1 MFSKIWTFLVGVEQR
16 IEHDVEAIIA
26 DFTDTVTKLE
36 AAAEAKLAEA
46 QDLTAQSI
54 TLEALADDA
63 HKASEKARAVAGKIK
78 DLVS

>member
-1 MFSKIWTFLVGVEQR
+1 MFSKIWTFLVGAEQR

-26 DFTDTVTKLE
+26 DFTNTVTKPE

-46 QDLTAQSI
+46 IYLTERSI
-54 TLEALADDA
+54 ALEAVADEA